1 MGYTTGQNMVQGE
14 DVMTRLSGLE
24 VYLPDGRRL
33 GLVHDAVIDEITM
46 QCTHLFVRETDPQLV
61 EGSIHL
67 AVPWRWVRGIDRI
80 VVLRWFPATPIPLKL
95 R

>member
-33 GLVHDAVIDEITM
+33 GLVHDAVIDENTM
-46 QCTHLFVRETDPQLV
+46 QCNVIQ
-61 EGSIHL
+61 
-67 AVPWRWVRGIDRI
+67 
-80 VVLRWFPATPIPLKL
+80 
-95 R
+95 